1 MVDHINVLDIC
12 DTGTRELGPGN
23 RFVIWVQGC
32 PFNCRNCV
40 TPDGI
45 PFVKNKIMEVGQL
58 ATDICGN
65 YRIAGITISGG
76 EPFMQASKL
85 VKLLAMVRS
94 IRPELNVIIFSGFTL
109 KELNWEEAVA
119 LLSFT
124 DVLIDGKYVEKLNDN
139 KGLRGSSNQRIHYLT
154 DRLKGE
160 SHYFE
165 ERDRSIEIHIY
176 NDYQLMIGVPNQH
189 ITI

>member
-23 RFVIWVQGC
+23 RLVIWVQGC

-45 PFVKNKIMEVGQL
+45 PFVKNKMMEVGRL
-58 ATDICGN
+58 AADICGN

-119 LLSFT
+119 LLSLT

-154 DRLKGE
+154 DKLKGE

-165 ERDRSIEIHIY
+165 ERDRSIEIHVY